1 MAKGIAKFPA
11 GLTERYKI
19 IANFIGTRTEKEVM
33 AKLKELKDNDELL
46 NERGRNDG
54 TNAFQRFKKVT
65 KESVIDSP
73 LTSSIERETDTKS
86 IPIESNDESD
96 TPTST
101 YSEKEATKTPKSE
114 TKKVKFANEPTT
126 STIATNKEIKKSKSK
141 EELTPKGETTPT
153 AMSTEKPS
161 EWSTDQQKQLE
172 TALKKYPASDT
183 ERWDKISAAVTGK
196 SKQE

>member
-1 MAKGIAKFPA
+1 MKVILQHQHILK
-11 GLTERYKI
+11 K
-19 IANFIGTRTEKEVM
+19 
-33 AKLKELKDNDELL
+33 KLQKHPNQK
-46 NERGRNDG
+46 
-54 TNAFQRFKKVT
+54 Q
-65 KESVIDSP
+65 
-73 LTSSIERETDTKS
+73 
-86 IPIESNDESD
+86 
-96 TPTST
+96 
-101 YSEKEATKTPKSE
+101 
-114 TKKVKFANEPTT
+114 KKVKFANEPTT

-196 SKQE
+196 SKQECIARFKEIREAILKKKASSIGSRLIILPECFNSPYGTQYFEKYAEEEDN

>member
-1 MAKGIAKFPA
+1 
-11 GLTERYKI
+11 
-19 IANFIGTRTEKEVM
+19 M

-86 IPIESNDESD
+86 TITFESNDESD
-96 TPTST
+96 TPTSIN
-101 YSEKEATKTPKSE
+101 SEKEATITPKSE
-114 TKKVKFANEPTT
+114 TKKVKFANELT
-126 STIATNKEIKKSKSK
+126 STGVTTNKEIKKPKSK
-141 EELTPKGETTPT
+141 EELTPKEETTTT
-153 AMSTEKPS
+153 AVST

-172 TALKKYPASDT
+172 TALKKYPANASDT

-196 SKQE
+196 SKQECVARFKEIREAILKKKASGTS